1 MNLRR
6 FVIAVGLLAVAGS
19 ASAVDLKSLKK
30 SLGGSESSAQSSEGV
45 SSLGGLGGLALP
57 GISGKTA
64 GNAAGVLEYCVKR
77 KYLSGNAV
85 ASVKDK
91 LLSRYGLGT
100 EKKAQQDSGYKSGL
114 QGILQGDGG
123 QSFNLDAVSDKFKH
137 KGCDYVLDN
146 AGKLI

>member
-1 MNLRR
+1 MNLRC
-6 FVIAVGLLAVAGS
+6 FVIAVGLLAMAGS
-19 ASAVDLKSLKK
+19 ASAVDFKSLKK
-30 SLGGSESSAQSSEGV
+30 SLGGSEASAQSAEGLP
-45 SSLGGLGGLALP
+45 SLGGLALP

-100 EKKAQQDSGYKSGL
+100 EKKGQQDSGYKSGL

-123 QSFNLDAVSDKFKH
+123 QSFNLDSVSDKLKD

>member
-77 KYLSGNAV
+77 K
-85 ASVKDK
+85 
-91 LLSRYGLGT
+91 
-100 EKKAQQDSGYKSGL
+100 KSGL

-123 QSFNLDAVSDKFKH
+123 QSFNLDAVSDKLKD

>member
-1 MNLRR
+1 MPPPASTGHRRWCGYDRPCIGPSGPPRQRENHSMNLRR

-91 LLSRYGLGT
+91 LLSRYGL
-100 EKKAQQDSGYKSGL
+100 
-114 QGILQGDGG
+114 
-123 QSFNLDAVSDKFKH
+123 
-137 KGCDYVLDN
+137 
-146 AGKLI
+146 

>member
-91 LLSRYGLGT
+91 LLSRYGLGS
-100 EKKAQQDSGYKSGL
+100 EKKAQQDSGYKRGL
-114 QGILQGDGG
+114 QGVLQGEGG
-123 QSFNLDAVSDKFKH
+123 RSFNLDSVSDKLKD
-137 KGCDYVLDN
+137 KGRDYVLDN
-146 AGKLI
+146 AGKLV